1 MKIKPTNMLLAA
13 AVALAIT
20 TPASADKGSNTGS
33 FGFEPIA
40 ESANKDDWEENKATP
55 WKLPEGF
62 SQSIV
67 SDETDLNIYSV
78 SKDEFPEADNN
89 DWHDM
94 NTVNETGKMAGRYL
108 YRTHEV
114 RLNFDDDKK
123 EAANQVGG
131 VVSVVDLKTG
141 ETKIIAQEEVAD
153 GENPTW
159 TALDGIRWT
168 PWGTIVFAEET
179 AGGRFFEMMLDKK
192 DLMTGTVIERPA
204 VGLMAHEGIDVGAD
218 GSIYVV
224 DEHRGQSSGCVGV
237 DGHCG
242 GGVYKFVP
250 HQYGNLESGD
260 LYMLKVTGED
270 GVGHGE
276 WVGPIEAS
284 DVRLSGAEE
293 GGTSYQRPEDLEII
307 ANTLYVAVTEGS
319 QYEEDG
325 LDHDKGDQ
333 KYDGR
338 IISVNLETMKVSN
351 FVKGGMN
358 APLEIGVPGDDDFQS
373 GLDNPD
379 NLAESPDGKLIIIED
394 NKPSDIWF
402 ASTQTDKSGASVD
415 VSLFASLTDPS
426 AEGTGVYFGKDPK
439 TMFVNVQHS
448 ATPDGDATWAIT
460 KD

>member
-1 MKIKPTNMLLAA
+1 MVHTIHFGGECKLELPVIFKLYELDIMKIKSTEMLLAT

-20 TPASADKGSNTGS
+20 TPACADKGSKTGS

-40 ESANKDDWEENKATP
+40 ESANKDDWNPSAP
-55 WKLPEGF
+55 WNIPEGF

-67 SDETDLNIYSV
+67 SDETALNIYG
-78 SKDEFPEADNN
+78 EGRT

-94 NTVNETGKMAGRYL
+94 NTVNESGKKAGRYL

-114 RLNFDDDKK
+114 RLGRDDVYD
-123 EAANQVGG
+123 AVGG
-131 VVSVVDLKTG
+131 AVSVVDLKTG
-141 ETKIIAQEEVAD
+141 ESKVIANEID
-153 GENPTW
+153 W

-192 DLMTGTVIERPA
+192 DLMSGTVIERPA
-204 VGLMAHEGIDVGAD
+204 VGLMAHEGIDIGTD

-224 DEHRGQSSGCVGV
+224 DEHRGQSSGCDNVE
-237 DGHCG
+237 GHCG

-270 GVGHGE
+270 GVGQGE
-276 WVGPIEAS
+276 WVGPIDAS
-284 DVRLSGAEE
+284 DVRLSGTEA

-319 QYEEDG
+319 
-325 LDHDKGDQ
+325 LDDNGDQ

-338 IISVNLETMKVSN
+338 IISVNLKTMKVSN

-358 APLEIGVPGDDDFQS
+358 APLEIGVPGDENFQS

-402 ASTQTDKSGASVD
+402 ASTQTDKNGASVD
-415 VSLFASLTDPS
+415 VSLFASLTDPG
-426 AEGTGVYFGKDPK
+426 AEGTGIYFGKDPK

-448 ATPDGDATWAIT
+448 AAPDGDATWAIT